1 MSHLGTN
8 STTFLD
14 THSTPEPS
22 VGSIHQLSLTLRPSP
37 LLTEESL
44 NHFDGWKTI
53 GGRGFSDEVGFL
65 SPRCHLTREKLKDRK
80 EEDVVIFNYSWNR
93 VDGYPPVEG
102 RGPSSGSSGEDD
114 YILFQVLKDRLIES
128 EKFNRVINPP
138 KQPQLI
144 QSWAWLAI
152 M

>member
-22 VGSIHQLSLTLRPSP
+22 VGSIHQLSLTLRPP
-37 LLTEESL
+37 PPLTEESL
-44 NHFDGWKTI
+44 NHFHGWKTI
-53 GGRGFSDEVGFL
+53 GERGFSDEEGFL
-65 SPRCHLTREKLKDRK
+65 SPRCHLTSERLKDRK
-80 EEDVVIFNYSWNR
+80 EEDIVIFNHLLNR
-93 VDGYPPVEG
+93 ADGNPPVERHG
-102 RGPSSGSSGEDD
+102 SASGSSGEDD

-128 EKFNRVINPP
+128 EKFNRVINPTKEP
-138 KQPQLI
+138 QPIKFRARLV
-144 QSWAWLAI
+144 I